1 MDAGYR
7 VFEAC
12 EAADALTILE
22 GRDDIGTVFTDI
34 EMSGMTGL
42 ALAGVITEGWPE
54 IAILVTSGRI
64 QPDPGT
70 LPAGAAFIATPY
82 KADALIGHLAALVA
96 RLRSQRQSSFE
107 ADVRR

>member
-1 MDAGYR
+1 MRAFAADILMDAGYR

-70 LPAGAAFIATPY
+70 LPAGAAFIAKPY
-82 KADALIGHLAALVA
+82 KADALIGQLAELVA
-96 RLRSQRQSSFE
+96 R
-107 ADVRR
+107 